1 MATID
6 SKAIIDKIIANDGL
20 YADDPPVEYIDQ
32 YETPEGQI
40 TYGVCYTG
48 QDLLNYLDSPF
59 CNNQRMLWK
68 RGHY

>member
-20 YADDPPVEYIDQ
+20 YADDPPVEYIVQ

-40 TYGVCYTG
+40 T
-48 QDLLNYLDSPF
+48 
-59 CNNQRMLWK
+59 
-68 RGHY
+68 